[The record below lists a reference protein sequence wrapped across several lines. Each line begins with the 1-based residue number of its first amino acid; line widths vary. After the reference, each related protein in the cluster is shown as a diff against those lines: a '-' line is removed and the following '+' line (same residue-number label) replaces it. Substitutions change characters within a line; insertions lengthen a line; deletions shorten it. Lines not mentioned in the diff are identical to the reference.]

1 LKYKGRNIDAVKLW
15 DRYVDLP
22 VNIDT
27 TDVFLPKVQCPNP
40 DHDTQKRHFQIN
52 VSQPT
57 VHCFAGCGI
66 SGSYEHAICVIEGLY
81 VKFKCEEATDE
92 REQKRRRQRARNAAG
107 KIILGYV
114 SNSRGKRGNLRSSRK
129 LRGQSAKPDVPA
141 VSLEYAGFLPAA
153 ARSFVS
159 DRGITPDS
167 IAKWRIGFDPAELRI
182 VIPAYDER
190 DVLRFLIKR
199 SIREKDQPKYLYTE
213 GFPKNSLLFG
223 ACAISPG
230 IVRSSGIVLVEGS
243 FDAIVLQQFGIPAVA
258 ILGTGISNKQVEILS
273 RMRPRRVY
281 FMFDKDTAG
290 VTNIEI
296 AARKLRR
303 YPCFVCRYPRGC
315 SDPAEMKRE
324 EAVRSVE
331 RAVPASRW
339 ISKHLPNATR
349 RERTQVG

>member
-1 LKYKGRNIDAVKLW
+1 MRYKGRNIDAVKLW

-40 DHDTQKRHFQIN
+40 DHDTLKRHFQIN

-81 VKFKCEEATDE
+81 VKFKVEEAKDE
-92 REQKRRRQRARNAAG
+92 RERRRRVQRARRQAG

-114 SNSRGKRGNLRSSRK
+114 LAPGSRVRGAVARKREPVAIVRPTD
-129 LRGQSAKPDVPA
+129 A
-141 VSLEYAGFLPAA
+141 LEYARFLPAA
-153 ARSFVS
+153 ARDFVGS
-159 DRGITPDS
+159 RGITAES
-167 IAKWRIGFDPAELRI
+167 IAKWRLGFDPAELRI

-230 IVRSSGIVLVEGS
+230 MIRSSGIVLVEGS

-303 YPCFVCRYPRGC
+303 YPCFVCRYPRGR

-339 ISKHLPNATR
+339 ISQHLPNATR
-349 RERTQVG
+349 RERTHVG